1 MNIPANL
8 TEAQTR
14 LYLAIGENPGIE
26 YKNAVAIF
34 KGEKFT
40 RQAVSW
46 SIGQLIEKGLI
57 YKVKECEGKPTRLYL
72 VGDGEE

>member
-14 LYLAIGENPGIE
+14 LYLAIGEKPGIE
-26 YKNAVAIF
+26 YKDAVLIF
-34 KGEKFT
+34 KGEKYT

-46 SIGQLIEKGLI
+46 SITQLVKKDLI
-57 YKVKECEGKPTRLYL
+57 YKIKECEGKPTRLYL
-72 VGDGEE
+72 IGDGPE